1 MWIKATQDIILLEEV
16 GLATGSLDTL
26 LLSLGQLEDVAVH
39 RILKSLT
46 LVYSAQLLGGC
57 RSNIRRR

>member
-1 MWIKATQDIILLEEV
+1 MWIKATQDIILLEDV

-39 RILKSLT
+39 RILKVVDVSIFRPAGL
-46 LVYSAQLLGGC
+46 SE
-57 RSNIRRR
+57 